1 MTWRVLPRRASP
13 AQDRRSAD
21 VSALPYEAPI
31 DPDADTARRWLED
44 ELSKDIYRDNHSD
57 WLQRVFDW
65 IAKQFDRLD
74 RSTEEL
80 TVGNISGSIIAGVLF
95 AILIAVLL
103 YLVLGPLRRS
113 RRMSAS
119 ASVFDDDDRTA
130 SAMQASAEDAAERG
144 DWDLAVLERFRSMV
158 RRAENRGLVAVV
170 PGMTAYE
177 FVKAAAVPM
186 SHLAQDLLW
195 SGDLFDGIRY
205 GHASGSRE
213 AYERMGKV
221 AGVLAHAGLG
231 VRS

>member
-1 MTWRVLPRRASP
+1 M
-13 AQDRRSAD
+13 
-21 VSALPYEAPI
+21 SALTYEAPI

-44 ELSKDIYRDNHSD
+44 ELSKDIYREDHSD

-65 IAKQFDRLD
+65 IAKQFERLD

-80 TVGNISGSIIAGVLF
+80 TVGSISGSIIAGVLF

-113 RRMSAS
+113 RRASAS
-119 ASVFDDDDRTA
+119 ASVFDDDDRSA
-130 SAMQASAEDAAERG
+130 SAMQASAEAAAERG
-144 DWDLAVLERFRSMV
+144 DWDLAVLERFRGMV

-177 FVKAAAVPM
+177 FVTAAAVPM
-186 SHLAQDLLW
+186 SHLADDLLW

-213 AYERMGKV
+213 AYERVGKL
-221 AGVLAHAGLG
+221 AEGLAHTGLG
-231 VRS
+231 IRS

>member
-1 MTWRVLPRRASP
+1 MA
-13 AQDRRSAD
+13 
-21 VSALPYEAPI
+21 ALAYEAPI
-31 DPDADTARRWLED
+31 DPDADTARRWLEE
-44 ELSKDIYRDNHSD
+44 ELAKDIYRDNHSD

-65 IAKQFDRLD
+65 ISKQFNRLD

-80 TVGNISGSIIAGVLF
+80 TVGSIPGSIIAGVLF

-113 RRMSAS
+113 RRTSAS
-119 ASVFDDDDRTA
+119 ATVFDDDDRSA
-130 SAMQASAEDAAERG
+130 SAMQTSAEEAAARG

-158 RRAENRGLVAVV
+158 RRAENRGIVAVV

-186 SHLAQDLLW
+186 SHLATDLLW

-213 AYERMGKV
+213 AYERVGR
-221 AGVLAHAGLG
+221 LAESLTHVGLG